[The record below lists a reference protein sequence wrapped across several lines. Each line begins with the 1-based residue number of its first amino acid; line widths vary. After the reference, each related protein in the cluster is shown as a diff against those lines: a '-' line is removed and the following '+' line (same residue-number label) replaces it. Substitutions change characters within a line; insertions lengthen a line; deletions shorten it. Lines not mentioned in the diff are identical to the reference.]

1 MPLGAFKTALMGAA
15 GGGAAAMTAFG
26 GIITQWKGAASVITD
41 SSAADNNGTTTG
53 VRYSTAATKSGTYG
67 LRSVDFGD
75 PPRGY
80 VRAPT
85 MSTLGM
91 TTAFTVS
98 CWAKTDAHPAT
109 WTGLFGQAST
119 SSWSDGFGMYV
130 SGTNTIRGFVNVYT
144 SDPVIASGI
153 TFTNWNHYV
162 LTYDGSNLKL
172 YINGSLED
180 TAANSG
186 TIASNTIGIA
196 DLHVAS
202 DDYSFTWPG
211 VSDEWGFWNEALTA
225 AEITAI
231 YNSGTPLSLS
241 SDSGNYASSA
251 NLKAYYKFEDP
262 KTYRVHTF
270 RGDGKFVVSAGE
282 ADVDYLVIA
291 GGGGGGGNIGGGG
304 GAGGVLE
311 NTSGSV
317 TVTAQTY
324 PITVGVGGSGLS
336 WTGGPNASSG
346 GDSVALGLTADGGGR
361 GGGEYQR
368 SPSSQSASALDG
380 GSGGGSWG
388 SGGGQNNEV
397 GGDGTAGQGNDGGD
411 DGDGSHNS
419 GGGGGKGSVG
429 QDSSSTSYVAGNG
442 GSGGSGLMGITA
454 TTRTYAAGGGGG
466 VYGGSGWVVGTG
478 GSSIGGSG
486 GSGPSS
492 GSRVEAKSAVPNT
505 GSGGGGGGNYGGGFD
520 SAHGSTGIVL
530 IRYEV
535 EAA

>member
-1 MPLGAFKTALMGAA
+1 MTVGAA
-15 GGGAAAMTAFG
+15 KFGLFAAAGSGAAAFTAFG

-98 CWAKTDAHPAT
+98 CWAKADTHPVT
-109 WTGLFGQAST
+109 WTCLFGQSST
-119 SSWSDGFGMYV
+119 SHWPDGFGMYV
-130 SGTNTIRGFVNVYT
+130 SGTNTIKGWVNGHGSNMVADT
-144 SDPVIASGI
+144 V

-186 TIASNTIGIA
+186 TIASRAIGIA
-196 DLHVAS
+196 DLHATS
-202 DDYSFTWPG
+202 DDYSWTWPG

-270 RGDGKFVVSAGE
+270 RGSGKFYVSSGA
-282 ADVDYLVIA
+282 ADVDYLIIA
-291 GGGGGGGNIGGGG
+291 GGGSAGRHIGGGG
-304 GAGGVLE
+304 GAGGVLTGTGVAVSAGTYPVTVGTGGTAARTAT
-311 NTSGSV
+311 NTHDGDGVDSSALSETATGGGGGGCSGSAP
-317 TVTAQTY
+317 T
-324 PITVGVGGSGLS
+324 
-336 WTGGPNASSG
+336 
-346 GDSVALGLTADGGGR
+346 DDGK
-361 GGGEYQR
+361 
-368 SPSSQSASALDG
+368 AG
-380 GSGGGSWG
+380 GSGGGGNQNGTSNQ
-388 SGGGQNNEV
+388 GGTGI
-397 GGDGTAGQGNDGGD
+397 AGPPRQGYDGGD
-411 DGDGSHNS
+411 SGNGSY
-419 GGGGGKGSVG
+419 GGGGGGGFGAAGSNGTTTYVG
-429 QDSSSTSYVAGNG
+429 GNG
-442 GSGGSGLMGITA
+442 GNGATGYGITA
-454 TTRTYAAGGGGG
+454 TTPNYAGGGGG
-466 VYGGSGWVVGTG
+466 GGHGAAAGTG
-478 GSSIGGSG
+478 GTGGGGAGNNTNGGIGGG
-486 GSGPSS
+486 G
-492 GSRVEAKSAVPNT
+492 VPNT
-505 GSGGGGGGNYGGGFD
+505 GGGGGGSGNDGFGGFG
-520 SAHGSTGIVL
+520 ATGIVT